1 MSRRSGS
8 TPECGAAEPALPL
21 EPSGPESAPFCSP
34 GHRTD
39 AGRQGRPPAE
49 AAEGNLR
56 RCGTPGCTSR
66 HVRPAAD
73 WAFSPP
79 AGMDA
84 AAGASLWAKV
94 SGAGGSSST
103 TRNQLT
109 LDAQKPGSGMAV
121 SVSRPGSLGSGS
133 TSSSATPGLQQSRS
147 GIRAPG
153 LRQPP
158 CPSSSSLPAAGGT
171 VMDEGVGN

>member
-34 GHRTD
+34 GHRRD
-39 AGRQGRPPAE
+39 AGPPRRPPAE

-66 HVRPAAD
+66 QVRPAAD

-79 AGMDA
+79 GMDA

-94 SGAGGSSST
+94 SGEGGSST
-103 TRNQLT
+103 PRYQ
-109 LDAQKPGSGMAV
+109 
-121 SVSRPGSLGSGS
+121 SRKVCTLGSS
-133 TSSSATPGLQQSRS
+133 
-147 GIRAPG
+147 
-153 LRQPP
+153 
-158 CPSSSSLPAAGGT
+158 
-171 VMDEGVGN
+171 

>member
-66 HVRPAAD
+66 QVRPAAD
-73 WAFSPP
+73 WAFRALQAWTLQQVRPF
-79 AGMDA
+79 GLRHRERA
-84 AAGASLWAKV
+84 AAATQREISSPWMHRSRDQVWRSPSPALVPWAAVAPLPQPLLVSSSPDLEYAPRAWPSLLAQAAAASLPLV
-94 SGAGGSSST
+94 V
-103 TRNQLT
+103 L
-109 LDAQKPGSGMAV
+109 
-121 SVSRPGSLGSGS
+121 
-133 TSSSATPGLQQSRS
+133 
-147 GIRAPG
+147 
-153 LRQPP
+153 
-158 CPSSSSLPAAGGT
+158 
-171 VMDEGVGN
+171 